1 MDLKSF
7 AQSNQPQP
15 DTKASTSNI
24 NETDVRRAIKHF
36 GGMSNDQ
43 LMRELSKHISAK
55 KQAGKHKE
63 IADVIE
69 RIKPMLN
76 DEQRKRLE
84 EIMRTLA

>member
-7 AQSNQPQP
+7 AEQNNKNQN
-15 DTKASTSNI
+15 TSTDSI
-24 NETDVRRAIKHF
+24 SETDVRRAIKHF

-55 KQAGKHKE
+55 KRAGKEAE
-63 IADVIE
+63 IYNILE

-76 DEQRKRLE
+76 ESQRKRLD